1 MEKECTW
8 EESSYEIRVF
18 DYGKLRQSE
27 GQGRD
32 QRRTGPDNRSGS
44 ISEAAEIAARLEEEG
59 VGCIELC
66 GAFGEEGAR
75 AVIEATK
82 NRIPVGY
89 VTHLPEQEEV
99 YRKAFSK

>member
-1 MEKECTW
+1 MKFAFLIMGNYN
-8 EESSYEIRVF
+8 SQKDRGEIN
-18 DYGKLRQSE
+18 G
-27 GQGRD
+27 GQARIIGV
-32 QRRTGPDNRSGS
+32 TS

-89 VTHLPEQEEV
+89 VTPLPEQEEV

>member
-1 MEKECTW
+1 MKFAFLIMGNYN
-8 EESSYEIRVF
+8 SQKDRGEIN
-18 DYGKLRQSE
+18 G
-27 GQGRD
+27 GQARIIGV
-32 QRRTGPDNRSGS
+32 TS

-89 VTHLPEQEEV
+89 VTHLPKQEEV